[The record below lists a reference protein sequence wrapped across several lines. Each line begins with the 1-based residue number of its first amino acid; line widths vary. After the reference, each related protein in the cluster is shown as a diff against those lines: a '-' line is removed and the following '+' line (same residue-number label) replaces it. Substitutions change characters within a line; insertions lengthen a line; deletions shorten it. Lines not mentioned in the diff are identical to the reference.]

1 MHAIRIETEESKG
14 NFKMPRWFQFMDSW
28 FQPIR
33 QLNRKHSPRMRK
45 HLLSLDEHDR
55 YLRFGFVASDEHI
68 ERYVADIPFDH
79 DCVLGVYN
87 WRLQL
92 LGLAHVAYSVD
103 RDLAA
108 CAEFGVS
115 VLPGARGRGLGHRLF
130 ARAAIHARNEGV
142 QLMFIHALSENT
154 AMLNIARD
162 AGAVIEQEAGESD
175 AYLRLPPAT
184 FDTRLS
190 EMVEEQLALTDYR
203 LKREAQRFLALL
215 SELQARRQGSVTE
228 QGDH

>member
-1 MHAIRIETEESKG
+1 
-14 NFKMPRWFQFMDSW
+14 MPRWFQSLGRW

-33 QLNRKHSPRMRK
+33 QLNRQHAPRIRK
-45 HLLSLDEHDR
+45 HLMSLDQADR
-55 YLRFGFVASDEHI
+55 YLRFGYVASDAHI
-68 ERYVADIPFDH
+68 ERYVADIPFEQ

-92 LGLAHVAYSVD
+92 IGMAHVAYSVD

-115 VLPGARGRGLGHRLF
+115 VSPASRGRGLGHRLF
-130 ARAAIHARNEGV
+130 ARAVTHARNEGV

-154 AMLNIARD
+154 AMLKIARD
-162 AGAVIEQEAGESD
+162 AGATIEQEGGETD

-203 LKREAQRFLALL
+203 LKRQAQHFLSLL
-215 SELQARRQGSVTE
+215 SELQTRRQGGVTDP
-228 QGDH
+228 GNPDPPRSR